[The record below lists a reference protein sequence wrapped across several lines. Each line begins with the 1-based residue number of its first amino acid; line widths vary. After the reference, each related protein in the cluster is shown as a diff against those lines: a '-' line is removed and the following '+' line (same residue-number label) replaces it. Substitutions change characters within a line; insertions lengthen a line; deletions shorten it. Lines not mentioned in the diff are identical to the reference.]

1 MARYFG
7 ANNHSEV
14 LMELFKEFKAFVARG
29 NVVDMAVGVI
39 IGTAFGTIVTSL
51 VRDIV
56 MPPIGL
62 LLGGVDFS
70 HLSLIVGADQKTGD
84 DVAIKYGMFLST
96 IVNFFIIAFVIFL
109 FTKVIYQ
116 LKTSGGVID
125 KKECPECLS
134 SIPINA
140 RRCAHCTSTITNK
153 T

>member
-1 MARYFG
+1 
-7 ANNHSEV
+7 
-14 LMELFKEFKAFVARG
+14 MELFKEFKAFVSRG

-62 LLGGVDFS
+62 ILGGVDFS
-70 HLSLIVGADQKTGD
+70 QLNLIVGADQKTGD

-96 IVNFFIIAFVIFL
+96 IVNFFIIAFVIFV
-109 FTKVIYQ
+109 FTKLIYH
-116 LKTSGGVID
+116 LRSSSGVID

-140 RRCAHCTSTITNK
+140 RRCAHCTSTISDR
-153 T
+153 